1 MRIMETPYKFL
12 SRTLTDNQRMCS
24 YASIVKKGYKQRHY
38 LAEAIDRCTTDF
50 YVMVYKKE
58 FRYIRYEI
66 IVDE

>member
-12 SRTLTDNQRMCS
+12 SRTLRMCS
-24 YASIVKKGYKQRHY
+24 YALIVKSGYKQRHY